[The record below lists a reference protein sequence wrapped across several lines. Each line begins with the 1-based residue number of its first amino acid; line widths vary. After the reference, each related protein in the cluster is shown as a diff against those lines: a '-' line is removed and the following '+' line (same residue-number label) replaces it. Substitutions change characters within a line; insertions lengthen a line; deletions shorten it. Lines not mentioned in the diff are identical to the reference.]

1 MLKVS
6 DIIGYK
12 IICSDNKKFK
22 GEVKDAVLDF
32 NDCRLA
38 GIIIDYGSI
47 LHQSRV
53 INFNSIYEISR
64 NKVIIRFRKNI
75 QQMKII
81 DFNDNYVKKNEKILG
96 IEVVG
101 EEENLLGFI
110 QDVIFEEKSG
120 NILGFVLTNGIYD
133 DVFNGVEI
141 LPINGPIKFENRK
154 IIISRKAKK
163 NILRNVGGLKK
174 LLELEH

>member
-6 DIIGYK
+6 DIIGYQ
-12 IICSDNKKFK
+12 IMCADNMKFK
-22 GEVKDAVLDF
+22 GEVKDVVLDF
-32 NDCRLA
+32 SDCKLA

-47 LHQSRV
+47 LHHSRV
-53 INFNSIYEISR
+53 INFNSIYEIDR
-64 NKVIIRFRKNI
+64 NKVVVRFKKNI
-75 QQMKII
+75 QQMKTI
-81 DFNDNYVKKNEKILG
+81 DFNNNYVKKNEKILG
-96 IEVVG
+96 VEVVG

-120 NILGFVLTNGIYD
+120 NILGLILTNGIYD

-141 LPINGPIKFENRK
+141 LPINGPVRFDKNR
-154 IIISRKAKK
+154 IAISKKTKK

>member
-6 DIIGYK
+6 DIIGYQ
-12 IICSDNKKFK
+12 IICADNKKFK
-22 GEVKDAVLDF
+22 GEVKDVVLDF
-32 NDCRLA
+32 SECKVG

-47 LHQSRV
+47 LHHSKV

-64 NKVIIRFRKNI
+64 NKIIVKFKKNI

-81 DFNDNYVKKNEKILG
+81 DFNNNYVKKNENILG
-96 IEVVG
+96 VEVMG

-120 NILGFVLTNGIYD
+120 NMLGLILTNGIYD

-141 LPINGPIKFENRK
+141 LPINGPIRFNNRRIVISKKTKK
-154 IIISRKAKK
+154 IF
-163 NILRNVGGLKK
+163 
-174 LLELEH
+174 